1 MTESN
6 ENLGQLLG
14 STARAWRLA
23 LDRRLRPLGL
33 SRARW
38 LVLLHL
44 ANAKQPLTQKDL
56 AARLEVEGPTVV
68 GLLDRMEADGW
79 VSRRPSNQDRRSKRV
94 ALTPKAQDVIRPI
107 RATAAGLRGEL
118 FEGLTDAEL
127 ETCAKVLGH
136 IKKAAERAD

>member
-1 MTESN
+1 MTDSN

-23 LDRRLRPLGL
+23 LDRRLQPLGL

-44 ANAKQPLTQKDL
+44 ANADRPLSQKEL

-79 VSRRPSNQDRRSKRV
+79 LTRQPSDEDRRSKRV
-94 ALTPKAQDVIRPI
+94 TLTPRAQDVIRPI
-107 RATAAGLRGEL
+107 RSTAAGLRSEL

-127 ETCAKVLGH
+127 ETCAKVLCH
-136 IKKAAERAD
+136 IKAAAERAE